1 MAALT
6 DLSERECEILRLV
19 ATGASNKEIA
29 QRLVISP
36 NTVKVHLRNIFAKIE
51 VVSRT
56 EATLYAIQHGLVDT
70 ARPLAEPQHTPT
82 GTELTSPSIS
92 HIYSLRSRWLRAA
105 LAFGLLGAALLALLA
120 GRVLIQNSSHAA
132 AAASQ
137 PARVRWQARP
147 DLPGARAGMAA
158 AVYENGLY
166 LIGGESGDGLTASVL
181 HYSPGQ
187 NRYAARAEKP
197 NPVKLAQAA
206 LLGERIYVPG
216 GQAADGSAIDILE
229 IYDPREDTW
238 TTGAALPRPLYGYAL
253 AALEGHMVLFGGF
266 DGTDYSAAVFSYD
279 PELDAW
285 SAGTVLPEAAAYS
298 AAVAAGAGKILL
310 AGGLNASG
318 ALDAVFL
325 YYPQRDANGEP
336 PWETRAALP
345 EARYGMGM
353 AGLANAFY
361 LVGGSSSVLGGTD
374 LPPLQYALQA
384 DAWQPFEMP
393 PQPAGAFPALL
404 AYETHLHLL
413 GGESEG
419 WLSSHQAYQ
428 AIYTLWVPVIQ

>member
-56 EATLYAIQHGLVDT
+56 EATLYAIQHGLVEA
-70 ARPLAEPQHTPT
+70 ARPPAVPEPTPT
-82 GTELTSPSIS
+82 ATEPASPTPALTHRLPP
-92 HIYSLRSRWLRAA
+92 RWLRAA
-105 LAFGLLGAALLALLA
+105 RLFGLLGAVLLALLA
-120 GRVLIQNSSHAA
+120 GRVLIERSSQAA
-132 AAASQ
+132 APASQ

-147 DLPGARAGMAA
+147 ELPGARAGMAA
-158 AVYENGLY
+158 VAYENGLY

-181 HYSPGQ
+181 YYSPGQ
-187 NRYAARAEKP
+187 NSYAVRAEKP
-197 NPVKLAQAA
+197 QRVKLAQAA

-216 GQAADGSAIDILE
+216 GQTADGSAIDILE
-229 IYDPREDTW
+229 IYDPRQDTW
-238 TTGAALPRPLYGYAL
+238 TTGTPMPLPLYGYAL
-253 AALEGHMVLFGGF
+253 AALEGRMVLFGGF

-279 PELDAW
+279 PELDVW
-285 SAGTVLPEAAAYS
+285 SVGTALPEAAAYS

-310 AGGLNASG
+310 AGGLNDSG
-318 ALDAVFL
+318 AQDAVFL

-336 PWETRAALP
+336 PWEARAPLP
-345 EARYGMGM
+345 EARYGMAM
-353 AGLANAFY
+353 AGLANAVY
-361 LVGGSSSVLGGTD
+361 LVGGSSSTLGEVG

-384 DAWQPFEMP
+384 DAWQQFEIP
-393 PQPAGAFPALL
+393 PQPAGLFPALL
-404 AYETHLHLL
+404 TYETHLHLL
-413 GGESEG
+413 GGASDG
-419 WLSSHQAYQ
+419 PLSSHQAYQ